1 MSSLLLDIH
10 SYFKEKFP
18 FSEAHLFDE
27 MLWAQ
32 IKLDDDILNIEI
44 KDWTTIDITNKHGK
58 SFNKEIMDLIVATDP
73 TTPQSHVL
81 VDALEILISNEY
93 DAAGFVEPVDES
105 EIKKSNMDFLYS
117 ELKPTLMVPS
127 HDVYL
132 ISFGAKHIKNM
143 NAIKQHNISNM
154 IKMKYDIVFDARVI
168 VSRKPSGTHN
178 LRGTDE
184 IIQKEMESGTN
195 YETVVRRIVN
205 SIETT
210 GHRVIGI
217 YCTAGHHRS
226 VALAELI
233 KKYLYPD
240 AKITH
245 LHINHK

>member
-1 MSSLLLDIH
+1 MTSLLVDIH
-10 SYFKEKFP
+10 LYFKEKFP

-32 IKLDDDILNIEI
+32 IKLDGDILNIEI
-44 KDWTTIDITNKHGK
+44 KDWTTIDIINKDGK
-58 SFNKEIMDLIVATDP
+58 SFNKEILDLIVATDP
-73 TTPQSHVL
+73 TVPQSHII
-81 VDALEILISNEY
+81 VDAIEILISNEY
-93 DAAGFVEPVDES
+93 DAAGFVEPIDDYD
-105 EIKKSNMDFLYS
+105 IKKSNMDYLYS
-117 ELKPTLMVPS
+117 ELKPTLAVPS
-127 HDVYL
+127 KEVHL
-132 ISFGAKHIKNM
+132 ISFGAKHVKNM
-143 NAIKQHNISNM
+143 SAIKQHNISNM
-154 IKMKYDIVFDARVI
+154 LKMKYDIVFDARVI

-195 YETVVRRIVN
+195 YEIVVRRIVD
-205 SIETT
+205 SIEIT
-210 GHRVIGI
+210 GNRIIGI